1 MHCKENIE
9 LSQIP
14 LYIIRYGK
22 ELAGQNDLKK
32 IGRGGRGECQE
43 MEARSNWVSDPPK
56 YLDPG

>member
-14 LYIIRYGK
+14 LYIRHGK

-32 IGRGGRGECQE
+32 IGGGGGTRKWKPDLIGF
-43 MEARSNWVSDPPK
+43 RIHPSTWILGSW
-56 YLDPG
+56 